1 MLPHALPVYY
11 TSSNDPSNQHPHPH
25 PHPHQHQHQHQL
37 QHQPNQLQTPT
48 IPTTQSFTPISV
60 RQPLDANRSMPALP
74 YQEILPPL
82 QSSPSQWKQQQPPLS
97 VPQQQYYGTPISSV
111 EYSSPNPFPGGLE
124 SSNERI
130 SSQRYFN
137 CSSPQEYKR
146 YPPQTGFY
154 LQHGSIFNN
163 NASNP
168 NNSADGALNSNYDYT
183 PFSYDNSKRSSS
195 MQLPQTYPSPPV
207 QFVRS
212 TPSSL
217 KPSSLCIQPSH
228 LVQPL
233 YLTTSSTPLSSALS
247 NTASPNSFLTQQR
260 DTFLPNPLIERPS
273 SSSKP
278 QQYYAPPGVY
288 YDNAKLRFD
297 LNTNASLVA
306 SATGET
312 TAGTYS
318 NHTSQSKHIVTP
330 TTRKR
335 KRRKYRE
342 IKRYYKCQYGD
353 CDKSYG
359 TLNHLNF
366 HIQLQKH
373 GAKRLA
379 SEFKDIRNLA
389 KED

>member
-1 MLPHALPVYY
+1 MLPHVLPVYY
-11 TSSNDPSNQHPHPH
+11 TSSNDPSNQHQHPH
-25 PHPHQHQHQHQL
+25 PHPHQ
-37 QHQPNQLQTPT
+37 PSQLQTP
-48 IPTTQSFTPISV
+48 ISAMQSFTPISG
-60 RQPLDANRSMPALP
+60 RPPIDANRPMSVLP

-82 QSSPSQWKQQQPPLS
+82 QSSPSQWKQQSAPLS

-111 EYSSPNPFPGGLE
+111 DYSSPNPFPGGLE
-124 SSNERI
+124 NSNERI
-130 SSQRYFN
+130 SSQQRYFG

-146 YPPQTGFY
+146 YPSQTGFY
-154 LQHGSIFNN
+154 VQHGSIFNN
-163 NASNP
+163 INNN
-168 NNSADGALNSNYDYT
+168 NNSDGNYDYT
-183 PFSYDNSKRSSS
+183 PFSYDTGKRSSS
-195 MQLPQTYPSPPV
+195 MQLPQTYPSPPIQV
-207 QFVRS
+207 VRS
-212 TPSSL
+212 MPSSL
-217 KPSSLCIQPSH
+217 KPSSLCIPPSH
-228 LVQPL
+228 LVQPP

-247 NTASPNSFLTQQR
+247 STASPNSFLIQQR

-273 SSSKP
+273 SISKP
-278 QQYYAPPGVY
+278 QQQYYAPPGIL

-297 LNTNASLVA
+297 LNTNTNPVA
-306 SATGET
+306 TATGENG
-312 TAGTYS
+312 AGTYS
-318 NHTSQSKHIVTP
+318 NHTSQSKHIVPP

-373 GAKRLA
+373 GSKRLA
-379 SEFKDIRNLA
+379 SEFKDIRNLT